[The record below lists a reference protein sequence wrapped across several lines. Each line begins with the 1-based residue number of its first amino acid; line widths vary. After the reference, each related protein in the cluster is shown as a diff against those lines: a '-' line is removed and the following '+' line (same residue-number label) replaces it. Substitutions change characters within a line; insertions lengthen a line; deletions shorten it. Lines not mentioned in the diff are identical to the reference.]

1 MKKNMKRIYLLVASL
16 LSLAGTGLHAQQEEG
31 IGRILQQIETNNKEL
46 QAEVR
51 LLDAQKREN
60 RATNNL
66 PDPTLSYSHLWDSRN
81 SDETVG
87 ELIVSQSFDF
97 PTLYVTRSRMNR
109 MKGVALDARA
119 AARRQQIL
127 LEAQQLCLD
136 VILLH
141 QQQQLLDERLK
152 NAEELSRLYAQRL
165 EKGDA
170 NILETN
176 KIDLELLNVRTE
188 ARLNAT
194 GLDNKLKALTAL
206 NGDLP
211 LAPGRPFP
219 DGQMP
224 GPAALGLTDYP
235 LMPLPADFRSLCDEL
250 LASDPTLQALQGE
263 SDAARR
269 QLSVSRQGWLPRLE
283 LGYRRNTESG
293 HPLNGVVVG
302 FSFPLFEN
310 RGKVKMA
317 WSQATG
323 LDYQREEAV
332 LQTSSS
338 LWQLYEEASQLHAS
352 IEEYRQTFR
361 QQQNLSLLK
370 QALTGGEISMIE
382 YFVELSVI
390 YQSKSNLL
398 QLENRYQK
406 VMAELYKSRL

>member
-1 MKKNMKRIYLLVASL
+1 MKKNMKRIYLLAASL

-51 LLDAQKREN
+51 LLDAQKLEN

-97 PTLYVTRSRMNR
+97 PTLYVTRSQMNR

-136 VILLH
+136 VILLY

-235 LMPLPADFRSLCDEL
+235 LMPLPADFRLLCDKL

-317 WSQATG
+317 RSQAAG